1 MTEQQVAKVPNTFQ
15 EMLNQEVTLNE
26 IRKALPKDKK
36 SGVDRIARIA
46 LTEFRKSD
54 ALRKCDPISIVSSI
68 VQSAQLGLEVGGV
81 AGQVYFIPY
90 GSQCTIQIG
99 YRGMIELAYRSGYV
113 SSIQPNAVYE
123 NDIFS
128 LIEGTSPEIIHRRAL
143 SNRGEAIGYYIIA
156 RLKSG
161 DNISKFM
168 AIEEINTH
176 RDKFSKAFTSGR
188 EQAMKFWKESYEA
201 MALKTVMRQLF
212 KWLPQSSEMIQALE
226 VEVENDNIRKPKII
240 NMDENGQIYDTTADK
255 AASMIDINVEDNH
268 VNV

>member
-1 MTEQQVAKVPNTFQ
+1 MAEQQVAKTPNSFQ
-15 EMLNQEVTLNE
+15 EMLGQEVTINE

-36 SGVDRIARIA
+36 SGVDRITRIA
-46 LTEFRKSD
+46 LTEFRKSET
-54 ALRKCDPISIVSSI
+54 LRKCDPISIVSSI
-68 VQSAQLGLEVGGV
+68 IQAAQLGLEVGGV

-90 GSQCTIQIG
+90 GAQCTIQIG

-113 SSIQPNAVYE
+113 SSIQPNTVYE

-143 SNRGEAIGYYIIA
+143 SDRGETIGYYIVA
-156 RLKSG
+156 RLKNG

-168 AIEEINTH
+168 TTEEINIH

-188 EQAMKFWKESYEA
+188 DQAMKFWKESYEA

-212 KWLPQSSEMIQALE
+212 KWLPQSSEMMQALE
-226 VEVENDNIRKPKII
+226 IEVENDNKRKPKII
-240 NMDENGQIYDTTADK
+240 NMDENGQIYNSVADK
-255 AASMIDINVEDNH
+255 AASIIDINVEDNH
-268 VNV
+268 VNA